1 LVHEVLLFFLLLFNE
16 RVDQGVKETVEGWQ
30 NCRTPLLNASVVY
43 FHVGSR
49 LQGHLLLV
57 PRSPRKVLRKTNA
70 LICWD
75 VEGLGE
81 LLDPVVGF
89 GLGLGVVPIEDDDHS
104 LGFFHYSWPNSIIF
118 DVACLVRRVPPTSQN
133 SMEMSRLS
141 TSVSCSTI
149 LTELVGR

>member
-1 LVHEVLLFFLLLFNE
+1 M
-16 RVDQGVKETVEGWQ
+16 
-30 NCRTPLLNASVVY
+30 
-43 FHVGSR
+43 
-49 LQGHLLLV
+49 
-57 PRSPRKVLRKTNA
+57 LRKTNA

-149 LTELVGR
+149 LTELVGAIGGIEHIGLLGEVVHDCRLARGFRSDDQEFEFC